1 MTLKSVHSCLPL
13 NPLYSV
19 WWSFL
24 RYSLQWFSYL
34 SAVGNSY
41 WIPIFFNFGRF
52 FFFLSSYL
60 ISFVINNRAIQYEQD
75 DEIIN
80 QLAFSSLPIFLRMP
94 VLVQI
99 SILLCESIVKQNDI
113 EIREQLGF
121 SCDYLQIA
129 VYNSVLYDEKWG
141 LQTKLTNSADFVI
154 KAK

>member
-1 MTLKSVHSCLPL
+1 
-13 NPLYSV
+13 
-19 WWSFL
+19 
-24 RYSLQWFSYL
+24 
-34 SAVGNSY
+34 
-41 WIPIFFNFGRF
+41 
-52 FFFLSSYL
+52 
-60 ISFVINNRAIQYEQD
+60 
-75 DEIIN
+75 
-80 QLAFSSLPIFLRMP
+80 MP

-121 SCDYLQIA
+121 SCDSLQIA